1 LVVQGR
7 LVTQGYRAAVRE
19 RLGERH
25 LELYLKQ
32 MGHQRQHKRL
42 SRLLMQL
49 GKAGKEVSLSWV
61 VKVAKFMWGWQPTN
75 FKLQQR
81 GDKEQATC
89 QLEGCSG
96 VECGWHV
103 AAECQHREMVE
114 CRRPVMEQMRGRLE
128 KLQKLPRDLRWAV
141 AQLWGLDE
149 GGVMQRWEE
158 MDWAREGGAWEERA
172 SALRGASDSRVALM
186 GRLCMEKPSDFR
198 ATGWVS
204 TDWEEVLEEMGVG
217 RELVQQLMQVMR
229 KGVEELWV
237 QTWEV
242 RNRLTHAEEEAAAQD
257 KRKELLGELR
267 EGYRELG
274 EQVPTRWGER
284 SRVRELQGAVR
295 KVHGLVMR
303 KERERRSAGQRSM
316 EEMYGVSR
324 RIKKVREQKA
334 ATTEAGSS
342 SRGAVQLPIRQLL
355 ATKATELV
363 APDVWNSSGWGRAK
377 RKRGQGEGNK
387 RRRACC
393 PLSGAEVGSRR
404 KRAGGAGV
412 AEAGCLRQLRLAV
425 VNSEEAASRSQS
437 PVENVLSCKVVDRSR
452 LSSDM
457 TINKFQR
464 IGVDGVT

>member
-1 LVVQGR
+1 MVQGR

-103 AAECQHREMVE
+103 AAECQHKEMVE
-114 CRRPVMEQMRGRLE
+114 CRRQVVEQMRGRLE

-267 EGYRELG
+267 EGHRELG
-274 EQVPTRWGER
+274 DRAGAQQVGREEPSEGAAGGSAEGAWLGDEEGEG
-284 SRVRELQGAVR
+284 E
-295 KVHGLVMR
+295 
-303 KERERRSAGQRSM
+303 EERRAKEHGGDVRSEQENQEGEGAEGSNNRSWQQQQRS
-316 EEMYGVSR
+316 GAAAN
-324 RIKKVREQKA
+324 QA
-334 ATTEAGSS
+334 ATG
-342 SRGAVQLPIRQLL
+342 
-355 ATKATELV
+355 
-363 APDVWNSSGWGRAK
+363 N
-377 RKRGQGEGNK
+377 QGN
-387 RRRACC
+387 
-393 PLSGAEVGSRR
+393 
-404 KRAGGAGV
+404 GAG
-412 AEAGCLRQLRLAV
+412 C
-425 VNSEEAASRSQS
+425 
-437 PVENVLSCKVVDRSR
+437 P
-452 LSSDM
+452 
-457 TINKFQR
+457 
-464 IGVDGVT
+464 